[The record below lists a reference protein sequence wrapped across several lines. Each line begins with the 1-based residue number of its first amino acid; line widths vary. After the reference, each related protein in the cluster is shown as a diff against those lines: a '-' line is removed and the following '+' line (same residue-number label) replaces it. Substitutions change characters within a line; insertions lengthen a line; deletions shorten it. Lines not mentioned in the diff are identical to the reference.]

1 MSSALTIG
9 EITSVVGIAGGV
21 NSLTGGGV
29 SSMLGLGPK
38 SATGAQAQ
46 QMADPFSQYR
56 GNLASMYSG
65 ALQPGASS
73 NIEAMPGYSQYKT
86 GVIDPAMKASERT
99 AASAGQLYSGKEQ
112 QALQG
117 VGQQGYYDFMTN
129 YMNRLAQGSG
139 ATQNPAEAAGMGL
152 AQAGQNQK
160 GFMQGL
166 GVLGTSVSGLSGQ
179 LGGGATGNTYGDAS
193 NAWVQ
198 QQSTQMPSNFNAG
211 DPTAG
216 GGINLG
222 WGEG

>member
-1 MSSALTIG
+1 MTFGTVA
-9 EITSVVGIAGGV
+9 SVVGIAGGI

-29 SSMLGLGPK
+29 SSMLGFGPK
-38 SATGAQAQ
+38 SATGAEAQ

-65 ALQPGASS
+65 ALQPGAPS

-86 GVIDPAMKASERT
+86 GVVDPAMKASERT
-99 AASAGQLYSGKEQ
+99 AAATGQLYSGKEQ
-112 QALQG
+112 QELQK
-117 VGQQGYYDFMTN
+117 VGQQGYYGFMTD

-139 ATQNPAEAAGMGL
+139 ATQNPAQAAGMGL
-152 AQAGQNQK
+152 AQAGSNQQ

-166 GVLGTSVSGLSGQ
+166 GALGTAASGLSGQ
-179 LGGGATGNTYGDAS
+179 LGGATGNTYGDSS

>member
-1 MSSALTIG
+1 MTFGTVA
-9 EITSVVGIAGGV
+9 SVVGIAGGI

-38 SATGAQAQ
+38 SATGAEAQ

-56 GNLASMYSG
+56 GKLADMYSG
-65 ALQPGASS
+65 ALQPGAPS

-112 QALQG
+112 QELQK
-117 VGQQGYYDFMTN
+117 VGQQGYYGFMTD

-139 ATQNPAEAAGMGL
+139 ATQNPAQAAGMGL
-152 AQAGQNQK
+152 AQAGQNQQ

-166 GVLGTSVSGLSGQ
+166 GALGTSASGLAGQ
-179 LGGGATGNTYGDAS
+179 FGGATANAS
-193 NAWVQ
+193 NNYQYSSPVNEAGAGASFG
-198 QQSTQMPSNFNAG
+198 STATGAENFGASY
-211 DPTAG
+211 
-216 GGINLG
+216 
-222 WGEG
+222 

>member
-1 MSSALTIG
+1 MTFGTVA
-9 EITSVVGIAGGV
+9 SVVGIAGGI

-29 SSMLGLGPK
+29 SSMLGFGPK
-38 SATGAQAQ
+38 SASGAQAQ

-86 GVIDPAMKASERT
+86 GVIDPAMKSSERT
-99 AASAGQLYSGKEQ
+99 AAATGQLYSGKEQ
-112 QALQG
+112 EALQKT
-117 VGQQGYYDFMTN
+117 GQQGYYGFMTD
-129 YMNRLAQGSG
+129 YLNRLAQGSG
-139 ATQNPAEAAGMGL
+139 ASANPATAAGMGL
-152 AQAGQNQK
+152 AQAGQNQQ

-166 GVLGTSVSGLSGQ
+166 GALGTSASGLSGQ
-179 LGGGATGNTYGDAS
+179 LGGATGNTYGDSS